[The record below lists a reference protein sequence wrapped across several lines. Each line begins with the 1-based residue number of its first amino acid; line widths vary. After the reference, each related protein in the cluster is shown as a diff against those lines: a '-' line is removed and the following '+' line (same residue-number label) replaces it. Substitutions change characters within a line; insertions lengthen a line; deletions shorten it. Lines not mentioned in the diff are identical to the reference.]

1 MTEALIKTSNMQKKG
16 WRHELHATASLS
28 WPLIMSNMVMAI
40 IGATDV
46 LMLGWLGA
54 RELAAATLGFNLA
67 MTCLIFCIGLM
78 TACAPMMASEIGRM
92 KHSVRDIR
100 RTFRQGLWAAATV
113 IIPIWILLWNTESIL
128 LSFGQEDD
136 LAANAGLYLQAY
148 IWGMLPFLFFI
159 ILRNFI
165 SALEKPLWALIISII
180 AVFSNALFNYALIF
194 GNFGAPELGII
205 GAGVGSS
212 LTNLLMFGGL
222 SLVVMFHKDF
232 RRYKIFGRFWRAD
245 WPRYFA
251 LWKLGLPIAI
261 TMGLEGGVFG
271 AAGILMGWLGA
282 ESLAAHAIALQLASL
297 SFMVPMGLA
306 QAATVRVGIAYG
318 RHDVAGI
325 SRAGWTSMALA
336 TGFMSFMAM
345 IMLLF
350 PDALIG
356 AFIDA
361 NLPENREVA
370 AYAVGFLGIAA
381 LFQIVDGVQVVAA
394 GMLRGLHDTYIPM
407 LIALFG
413 YWVIGIGVGG
423 LLAFQYQMDGL
434 GIWIGLASGLGAV
447 AVLMT
452 ARWML
457 RDRIGLISNIGHQN
471 GNIPS

>member
-1 MTEALIKTSNMQKKG
+1 MTEAHIKFANMQNRG
-16 WRHELHATASLS
+16 WRHELFATVSLS
-28 WPLIMSNMVMAI
+28 WPLIMSNMTLAL

-67 MTCLIFCIGLM
+67 MTCAIFCMGLM
-78 TACAPMMASEIGRM
+78 TASAPMMASEIGRM

-100 RTFRQGLWAAATV
+100 RTFRQSLWAAVSV
-113 IIPIWILLWNTESIL
+113 IIPIWILLWNTEAIL
-128 LSFGQEDD
+128 LAFGQEDD
-136 LAANAGLYLQAY
+136 LAANAGLYLKAY
-148 IWGMLPFLFFI
+148 IWSMLPFLFFI
-159 ILRNFI
+159 VLRNFI
-165 SALEKPLWALIISII
+165 SALEKPIWALIISII
-180 AVFSNALFNYALIF
+180 AVLSNALFNYALIF
-194 GNFGAPELGII
+194 GNFGAPQLGII
-205 GAGVGSS
+205 GAGIGSVM
-212 LTNLLMFGGL
+212 TNMLMFGGL
-222 SLVVMFHKDF
+222 SLVVVFHRDF

-245 WPRYFA
+245 WPRYIA

-318 RHDVAGI
+318 RRDKHAI
-325 SRAGWTSMALA
+325 ARAGWTAMILGTSFMSVMAL
-336 TGFMSFMAM
+336 

-350 PDALIG
+350 PDALI
-356 AFIDA
+356 ALFIDA
-361 NLPENREVA
+361 SLPENVEVA
-370 AYAVGFLGIAA
+370 ALAVGFLGIAA
-381 LFQIVDGVQVVAA
+381 LFQIVDGIQVVAA
-394 GMLRGLHDTYIPM
+394 GMLRGLHDAFIPM

-423 LLAFQYQMDGL
+423 ILAFQYQMDGL
-434 GIWIGLASGLGAV
+434 GIWIGLASGLGVV
-447 AVLMT
+447 AILMT

-457 RDRIGLISNIGHQN
+457 RDRIGLITK
-471 GNIPS
+471 